1 MGWETVHSCP
11 CCLNQR
17 DPTLTWSL
25 NLNLLCSSYSPPRI
39 TNLFDSLRVSLSLIH
54 LLEPGPFSNPQC
66 EDAKLFFFVSFF
78 PPLFFLLIHTS
89 SATKLNPSLPLL
101 PFLSHTFLPPLHSK
115 NTMGLLSLG
124 TPMHWDEA
132 KKYADHVRTHG
143 IIQFL
148 NLWEAT
154 KDSQKDCLLWGD
166 EIEYMVVSY
175 DDENEKAKLSLRV
188 WEILLELAKEEEEA
202 AKDPAKK

>member
-1 MGWETVHSCP
+1 
-11 CCLNQR
+11 
-17 DPTLTWSL
+17 
-25 NLNLLCSSYSPPRI
+25 
-39 TNLFDSLRVSLSLIH
+39 
-54 LLEPGPFSNPQC
+54 
-66 EDAKLFFFVSFF
+66 
-78 PPLFFLLIHTS
+78 
-89 SATKLNPSLPLL
+89 
-101 PFLSHTFLPPLHSK
+101 
-115 NTMGLLSLG
+115 
-124 TPMHWDEA
+124 MHWDEA

-154 KDSQKDCLLWGD
+154 KDSKKDCLLWGD

-175 DDENEKAKLSLRV
+175 DDENKKAKLSLRV

>member
-1 MGWETVHSCP
+1 
-11 CCLNQR
+11 
-17 DPTLTWSL
+17 
-25 NLNLLCSSYSPPRI
+25 
-39 TNLFDSLRVSLSLIH
+39 
-54 LLEPGPFSNPQC
+54 
-66 EDAKLFFFVSFF
+66 
-78 PPLFFLLIHTS
+78 
-89 SATKLNPSLPLL
+89 
-101 PFLSHTFLPPLHSK
+101 
-115 NTMGLLSLG
+115 MGLLSLG

-175 DDENEKAKLSLRV
+175 DDENKKAKLSLRV